1 MQEFDKISIPEISK
15 KHMLMILHALEYTG
29 ENANM
34 NSFLQLKDTIVKE
47 LSELAETTED
57 DFIKYLEKES
67 I

>member
-34 NSFLQLKDTIVKE
+34 SSFIDLKKSIVKE

-57 DFIKYLEKES
+57 KFMKYLEKES
-67 I
+67 L

>member
-29 ENANM
+29 KNANM
-34 NSFLQLKDTIVKE
+34 SSFIDLKKSIVKE

-57 DFIKYLEKES
+57 KFMNYLENES